1 MSALLTVKSLLKRR
15 DFVKDVVAT
24 IFATLASSFSSR
36 ALAAKPGDEGHGAH
50 GAAKNK
56 RRWGMVIDLDR
67 CTGCGSCVVACQQ
80 ENNVPQLAETK
91 EPAGAQIEWMSQ
103 LWQESESDGGLPEML
118 PFPCQHCL
126 DAPCVR
132 ACPVGATFKD
142 EEGLTVQVWERCIGC
157 RYCMVACPYSRRS
170 FNWEQPQFQGTLAQM
185 LNPDVATRP
194 MGVVEKCT
202 FCQHRI
208 EDVKE
213 RAAVEK
219 REIKDEEVKHL
230 TACSTACPGEAIT
243 FGDLHNPS
251 SSVAE
256 QARSSRVFRLLDDLG
271 TQPSVLYLKR
281 ERKG

>member
-1 MSALLTVKSLLKRR
+1 MTTLLTVKSLLKRR
-15 DFVKDVVAT
+15 DFVKDIVAT
-24 IFATLASSFSSR
+24 IFAGLTSSFANR
-36 ALAAKPGDEGHGAH
+36 ALAARPGDAH
-50 GAAKNK
+50 AGPAKNK

-67 CTGCGSCVVACQQ
+67 CTGCGACVVACQQ
-80 ENNVPQLAETK
+80 ENNIPQLAETK

-126 DAPCVR
+126 DAPCVK

-142 EEGLTVQVWERCIGC
+142 DEGLTVQVSERCIGC

-170 FNWEQPQFQGTLAQM
+170 FNWEQPQYQGTLMQL

-202 FCQHRI
+202 FCSHRI
-208 EDVKE
+208 ADVKE
-213 RAAVEK
+213 HAAVEK
-219 REIKDEEVKHL
+219 RAIKDEEVRRL
-230 TACSTACPGEAIT
+230 TACATACPGVAIT
-243 FGDLHNPS
+243 FGDLHDQT

-281 ERKG
+281 ERRG